1 MSRAYRIRVKESLAR
16 DVRAEDSIETQLEI
30 LEVLPPDDM
39 GEMLAAELEQRG
51 FERQDDGTLV
61 RKEEGGETITVEPCS
76 GKVTVTAEATGH
88 VDIEGTR
95 EGYGYDDVGPK
106 RRAIEDKLSK
116 ELKADL
122 EKKAEQQ
129 AAKTQSAA
137 TDKLEKKLRE
147 IQPELSEVVNKVT
160 GEALKQKAAQM
171 GEIKEVSGNAESGTL
186 TIKVEV

>member
-1 MSRAYRIRVKESLAR
+1 EDERKRRMSRAYRIRVKEALAR

-30 LEVLPPDDM
+30 LEILPPEAM
-39 GEMLAAELEQRG
+39 GELLAAELEQRG
-51 FERQDDGTLV
+51 FERQEDGTLV

-76 GKVTVTAEATGH
+76 GKVTVAAEATGR

-106 RRAIEDKLSK
+106 RRAIEEKLSR

-129 AAKTQSAA
+129 AAQTQSAA
-137 TDKLEKKLRE
+137 TDKLDKKL
-147 IQPELSEVVNKVT
+147 
-160 GEALKQKAAQM
+160 
-171 GEIKEVSGNAESGTL
+171 
-186 TIKVEV
+186 